1 MNSKSAR
8 QQNPSGKD
16 IALRLS
22 KMKGRYK
29 QFSISKLFQSIPQLL
44 TPLKVLIKNWVTR
57 RRQNST
63 PHLTTQGELL
73 ILKQRAEPMREHLRD
88 PDMQVYVEWIIE
100 WSRIYLVRLHRQV
113 QPGIS
118 VFHSVLWR
126 IHVRSCHVFLCG
138 FWWWFSLKKL
148 SLFMFSWYLDECSS
162 HGKWFWKAK
171 CTVDFLALDF

>member
-1 MNSKSAR
+1 MMKLVSTCQCAIWLGGVLAISRTSNIPDWTNGMWGALH
-8 QQNPSGKD
+8 PSNHCVSLPLTLECLQPSSPDCFHWKLPKNTPKVGW
-16 IALRLS
+16 
-22 KMKGRYK
+22 M
-29 QFSISKLFQSIPQLL
+29 SIL
-44 TPLKVLIKNWVTR
+44 TSFIHCRCPLPYW
-57 RRQNST
+57 
-63 PHLTTQGELL
+63 H
-73 ILKQRAEPMREHLRD
+73 
-88 PDMQVYVEWIIE
+88 VEWIIE

-118 VFHSVLWR
+118 VFHSVLWH
-126 IHVRSCHVFLCG
+126 IHVGSCHVSLCG